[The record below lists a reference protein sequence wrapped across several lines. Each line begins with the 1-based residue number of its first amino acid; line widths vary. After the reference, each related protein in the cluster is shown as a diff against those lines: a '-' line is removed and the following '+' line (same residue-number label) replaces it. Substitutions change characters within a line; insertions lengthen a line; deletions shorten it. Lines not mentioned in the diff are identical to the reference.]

1 MIDKTTTVSKTKL
14 QKEEHQCATQSGS
27 RPRAAPSRADAASW
41 RTWQRPH
48 RTHDSESIVRIVGRP
63 DRRKIHRADDRSLRS
78 QGRARLAGRTAQLC
92 EATPV
97 QLTSYPR
104 SCVAR
109 PIRPNTC
116 YIVTA

>member
-48 RTHDSESIVRIVGRP
+48 RTHDPESIVRIVGRS
-63 DRRKIHRADDRSLRS
+63 DRRKSIAPMTGLFDHKGVLGWPAGPLSCTR
-78 QGRARLAGRTAQLC
+78 RL
-92 EATPV
+92 P
-97 QLTSYPR
+97 S
-104 SCVAR
+104 
-109 PIRPNTC
+109 N
-116 YIVTA
+116 